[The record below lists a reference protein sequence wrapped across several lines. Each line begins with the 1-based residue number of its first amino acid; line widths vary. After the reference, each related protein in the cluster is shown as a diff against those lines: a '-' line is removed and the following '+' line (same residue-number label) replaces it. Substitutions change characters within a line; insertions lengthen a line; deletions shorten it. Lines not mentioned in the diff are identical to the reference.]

1 MNSMKVLLPDGTDF
15 GDFLDEM
22 EQKSKKKNLRNF
34 INNHFKGYAGYR
46 ASYIITHP
54 WEILLEW
61 KRQIRWAWQRVTKG
75 YDERVAWSVDF
86 YLARMIPL
94 WLKDL
99 KDQIG
104 IPSEMFDGLKYDENY
119 CYSKEDEKIAH
130 NKWND
135 ILDQIIIGFENYP
148 KLSEFE
154 HDSEEYNE
162 SIRKFENGFD
172 LFRKW
177 FSALWW

>member
-1 MNSMKVLLPDGTDF
+1 MNNMKVLLPDGTDF

-46 ASYIITHP
+46 AFYIFTHP

-61 KRQIRWAWQRVTKG
+61 KRQIKYAWQRVFCG

-86 YLARMIPL
+86 YLAKMIPL

-104 IPSEMFDGLKYDENY
+104 IPSEMFDELKYDENY
-119 CYSKEDEKIAH
+119 CYSEEDEKIAH

-148 KLSEFE
+148 KLSEFTY
-154 HDSEEYNE
+154 DSKEYAE
-162 SIRKFENGFD
+162 SVQKFENGFD